1 MINIWHLLWIIPT
14 SAFAGAMALI
24 CFVCIAINHGAA
36 DEEERAEIELLYR
49 RMEEDAKEH
58 EEN

>member
-1 MINIWHLLWIIPT
+1 MISVWHLLWIIPV

-24 CFVCIAINHGAA
+24 CFVCIAVNRGA
-36 DEEERAEIELLYR
+36 DEEERAEIALLHR
-49 RMEEDAKEH
+49 RMEEDVKEH